1 MVYFAS
7 LIVTALVGQAQAY
20 TSIAGYYPG
29 SDVTDHLNLDLDQKD
44 LETNLSLLTEGCLT
58 RGKDIYENGGHSMSI
73 AYLKL
78 DSDFDV
84 NSIASGT
91 LFTGSTNA
99 GQIVLARKYD
109 GNLEAGILKL
119 QYEVSGQSPCY
130 VGGLNVKDFSGCF
143 VAVGTVTDG
152 TNTLSYTYDMT
163 TKNMNGRTLS
173 GLSSVLNVDMANE
186 ANFKIFETYYGRAD
200 YSYHWV
206 TSAFEGTST
215 NFTRGNADF
224 TNYSLIGKTEAI
236 KKGSVHMGVGHY
248 ALHEFENALKLCE
261 LDVDSRE
268 LSRARW
274 DEGVALYTGS
284 MEGTEG
290 TDRQGKFP
298 YTLAEKRCE
307 NFKTCGDGADSSD
320 DNVKSWVNIN
330 LMAQFR
336 RGKSA
341 LFQKDCD
348 GAQAALDNISSLIY
362 IPLIQSTLRYA
373 YMAQLL
379 QGDNSDQNEQD
390 KVKAEGAVFAA
401 AVLPKVYAID
411 PDAAE
416 IIYANMKTG
425 ATETVFS
432 EVKDAFESVY
442 HGFRINC
449 NQIGGLIEASSD
461 TPYDG
466 AERCRANTG
475 LTNESKEEFK
485 IEGFKKKMTCSEL
498 ANISL
503 QYRNVICVTP
513 GVAETCELI
522 CRENTCFTN
531 ESKEEFK
538 VEGFKKTMTCN
549 ELANISLHYRNMICA
564 TPGVA
569 ETCRGTCLGTCGCYD
584 DPNQEYLNK
593 QETEIVGTCE
603 DLFTDFK
610 YAEKCNKIENLLFFC
625 PDVCDGWCDHIP
637 FGKK

>member
-1 MVYFAS
+1 
-7 LIVTALVGQAQAY
+7 
-20 TSIAGYYPG
+20 
-29 SDVTDHLNLDLDQKD
+29 
-44 LETNLSLLTEGCLT
+44 
-58 RGKDIYENGGHSMSI
+58 MSI

-513 GVAETCELI
+513 GVAETC
-522 CRENTCFTN
+522 
-531 ESKEEFK
+531 
-538 VEGFKKTMTCN
+538 
-549 ELANISLHYRNMICA
+549 
-564 TPGVA
+564 
-569 ETCRGTCLGTCGCYD
+569 RGTCLGTCGCYD